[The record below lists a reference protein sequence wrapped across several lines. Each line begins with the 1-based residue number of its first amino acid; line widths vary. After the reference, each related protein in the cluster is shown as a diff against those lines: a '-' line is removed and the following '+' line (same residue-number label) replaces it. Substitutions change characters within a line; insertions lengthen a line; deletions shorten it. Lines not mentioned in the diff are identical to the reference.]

1 MMINLFS
8 PLIVSILFI
17 TPLLESVVVPD
28 VISQSVWNLLRIFCV
43 IAAVGLRS
51 LTFREEL
58 QFHFNESYFY
68 VQRLMVDKDEKIFR
82 YIKLRITE
90 NYNDTW
96 YSVFQHL
103 CNFAAPI
110 LLVLS
115 YINRIV
121 AFSTSQLLN
130 LDFTKIIDK
139 MNAAAGGRASF
150 DLISDKD
157 SVSQIFSEMSAKG
170 LFTFEY
176 QEGFFSYLIF
186 WYFLSTVFVY
196 LFALLYYRKFVG
208 E

>member
-1 MMINLFS
+1 
-8 PLIVSILFI
+8 
-17 TPLLESVVVPD
+17 
-28 VISQSVWNLLRIFCV
+28 
-43 IAAVGLRS
+43 
-51 LTFREEL
+51 
-58 QFHFNESYFY
+58 
-68 VQRLMVDKDEKIFR
+68 MVDKDEKIFR

-103 CNFAAPI
+103 CNFAVPI